1 MCCHHYSDR
10 HTADKQSAVIAARKD
25 VREKGKYSLQCQPWN
40 PQSLPLG
47 FHGRACAR
55 SLYCVHDIFTSSAC
69 PHPHALTKSQSQA
82 LVQRNR
88 LRACHRRG
96 VDTGDLVHWAVQLPP
111 ELSDVIIN
119 SLWRA
124 RRLGDNPF
132 PLPCRSRTSTKQTY
146 MPLLHQR
153 SSLTSAKHN
162 QRSLHAAL
170 PICSRAVDH
179 HSRCRFSP
187 ITLQHKLWMFF
198 YKISHK
204 CLKRT
209 SLQRETKTWR
219 HFITVC

>member
-10 HTADKQSAVIAARKD
+10 HTADNSLLSSQPENMWERRKILTPMSTLESS
-25 VREKGKYSLQCQPWN
+25 VSPAGLSWSR
-40 PQSLPLG
+40 
-47 FHGRACAR
+47 CAR
-55 SLYCVHDIFTSSAC
+55 SLYCVHDIFASSAC

-82 LVQRNR
+82 LVRRNR

-96 VDTGDLVHWAVQLPP
+96 VDTGDLVLWAVQLPP

-119 SLWRA
+119 CLWRA
-124 RRLGDNPF
+124 RRLGENPF

-179 HSRCRFSP
+179 HSCCLFSP

-198 YKISHK
+198 CKISHK
-204 CLKRT
+204 CLKRA

-219 HFITVC
+219 YFISVC